1 MGSKNTKHCTNSCL
15 TLHQPWASLLVHGIK
30 RVEGRSW
37 PAPIRGRLWIH
48 AAGKVPDPTT
58 IKAMEDFYREIYA
71 VDGIVDLKF
80 PEYYPVSRLVGCV
93 EVVGCIK
100 RRAAPVLHNLD
111 PLLQVKLEGKTDFC
125 WLCEEP
131 NKLIV
136 PLEMRGH
143 QRIFNLDNQL
153 YEAAVRV
160 LCPVDASLPIK
171 FPLPDPQDLFSLKP
185 GSLGSCC
192 TVLKEEEL
200 RILSNPR
207 RSCACFC

>member
-1 MGSKNTKHCTNSCL
+1 MLYLCNVLALGL
-15 TLHQPWASLLVHGIK
+15 
-30 RVEGRSW
+30 
-37 PAPIRGRLWIH
+37 
-48 AAGKVPDPTT
+48 
-58 IKAMEDFYREIYA
+58 
-71 VDGIVDLKF
+71 
-80 PEYYPVSRLVGCV
+80 
-93 EVVGCIK
+93 
-100 RRAAPVLHNLD
+100 APVLHNLD

-185 GSLGSCC
+185 GSLGSNCETYKVSELDEPRSVC
-192 TVLKEEEL
+192 AAIAGGQAAAAQFSKKRNCEYSAIQGEAVPVSARTRKKLEESW
-200 RILSNPR
+200 IY
-207 RSCACFC
+207 C